1 MAGQIK
7 TIYFGSDNQSGAH
20 PDVIAAIARCA
31 EGRVPAYGDDL
42 LTRNVEEQINDIFE
56 TECETFLVATGT
68 AANALILSAMC
79 PPWGAIY
86 SHADAHII
94 NDENTAPE
102 LFGGGS
108 RQVGIQGAFGKPS
121 IECIEA
127 AIASAIDNGVHSAK
141 PAAISLTN
149 ATECGTCLLPD
160 ELARYGELAAKHGLG
175 LHVDGA
181 RFSNALI
188 STGATPAELTWKSG
202 VDALSFGATKNGV
215 LAAEAVVFFN
225 RRFSEDFEYRRKR
238 AGHLWSKH
246 QFLAAQFNAFLNND
260 LWLKNA
266 AHANAQAQRLAEGL
280 AKVPGVQLP
289 WPVEANEVFPILPPG
304 LAEALAAEGFDF
316 YSWPSMPGMVRF
328 VTSFNTDP
336 ADVSA
341 LLEHIHRLAPRFS

>member
-1 MAGQIK
+1 MAGKIK
-7 TIYFGSDNQSGAH
+7 TIYFGSDNQAGAH
-20 PDVIAAIARCA
+20 PDVIAAIARSA

-42 LTRNVEEQINDIFE
+42 LTRNVEQQINDIFE

-86 SHADAHII
+86 CHAGAHII

-102 LFGGGS
+102 MFSGGG
-108 RQVGIQGAFGKPS
+108 RQIGIQGALGKPS
-121 IECIEA
+121 VEGIEA
-127 AIASAIDNGVHSAK
+127 AIASATNHGVHNVK

-149 ATECGTCLLPD
+149 ATECGTCLHPD

-188 STGATPAELTWKSG
+188 GTGATPAELTWRSG

-225 RRFSEDFEYRRKR
+225 RRFSQDFEYRRKR

-246 QFLAAQFNAFLNND
+246 RFLAAQFDAFLHND

-280 AKVPGVQLP
+280 GKVPGVQLP

-304 LAEALAAEGFDF
+304 LAEALTAEGFDF
-316 YSWPSMPGMVRF
+316 YSWPGMPGMVRL

-336 ADVSA
+336 ADVS
-341 LLEHIHRLAPRFS
+341 LFLEEIHRLAPGFS